1 VSERGVGRGDGEVA
15 SPTTIQE
22 APPIDSFLVC
32 PGCRGSLRRASPAA
46 SPQDCIRCVACGRS
60 FTEVRG
66 CIDFAGLDEARQEE
80 RRYYEGRYRSEGGA
94 ARPYEPEQWAALW
107 ADPNFPERAA
117 ILRRMG
123 DLRGKVVLCLGNGA
137 SRKELY
143 LLHLGARLVHSDLSL
158 NGPLSVKQEYDL
170 SAYAGRAHFHAFDAF
185 QVPLP
190 DASVDVLYAF
200 ELVHH
205 LPDVPKFFDEVRRLL
220 KPGGI
225 CIFFDHAYSPVW
237 QLAKKTVLWPLT
249 KAVHLIHGISPED
262 LRASEVGGF
271 REEAMERLGRE
282 HGLTAAFFERT
293 TFFQYLVREGTGK
306 LIGFNRSQW
315 IYRLT
320 GSIGSWLDRVLTARV
335 DALKRSRIEL
345 VWGFERREA

>member
-1 VSERGVGRGDGEVA
+1 MA
-15 SPTTIQE
+15 SPKALEEQ
-22 APPIDSFLVC
+22 PPIASFLVC
-32 PGCRGSLRRASPAA
+32 PGCRGSLRRESPDN
-46 SPQDCIRCVACGRS
+46 SPQECIRCVSCRRT
-60 FTEVRG
+60 FTEIQG
-66 CIDFAGLDEARQEE
+66 CIDFAALDEARQEE
-80 RRYYEGRYRSEGGA
+80 RRYYEGRYRSDGRA
-94 ARPYEPEQWAALW
+94 ASPYEPKHWATLW

-123 DLRGKVVLCLGNGA
+123 DLRGKLVLCLGNGA

-143 LLHLGARLVHSDLSL
+143 LLHLGARLVHSDLAL
-158 NGPLSVKQEYDL
+158 NGPLSVKQAYDL
-170 SAYAGRAHFHAFDAF
+170 SAYEGRAHFHAFDALR
-185 QVPLP
+185 VPLS

-205 LPDVPKFFDEVRRLL
+205 IPDVPKFFDEVRRLL

-225 CIFFDHAYSPVW
+225 CIFFDHAYSPIW
-237 QLAKKTVLWPLT
+237 QRAKKTVLWPVT

-271 REEAMERLGRE
+271 REEVMEQLGRE

-293 TFFQYLVREGTGK
+293 TFFQYLLREGTGK
-306 LIGFNRSQW
+306 LIGFNHGQW
-315 IYRLT
+315 VYRMT
-320 GSIGSWLDRVLTARV
+320 GSIGSWLDRVLTTRS